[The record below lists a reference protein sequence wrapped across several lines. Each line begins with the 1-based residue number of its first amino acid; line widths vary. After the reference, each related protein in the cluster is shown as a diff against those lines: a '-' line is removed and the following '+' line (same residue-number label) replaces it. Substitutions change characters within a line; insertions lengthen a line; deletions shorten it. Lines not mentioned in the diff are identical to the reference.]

1 MARQIPQEEV
11 RVRSPLPTSSPFYR
25 SILYFSRTS
34 CLTARVVLTHN
45 KLRGLFD
52 VPLNMSGYP
61 ANFLF
66 FSIPFKISSMSR
78 FLNIAA

>member
-1 MARQIPQEEV
+1 
-11 RVRSPLPTSSPFYR
+11 
-25 SILYFSRTS
+25 
-34 CLTARVVLTHN
+34 
-45 KLRGLFD
+45 GLFD

-61 ANFLF
+61 TNFLF

>member
-1 MARQIPQEEV
+1 MARQILQEEV
-11 RVRSPLPTSSPFYR
+11 IVRSPLPITPLLL
-25 SILYFSRTS
+25 IHIGLYS
-34 CLTARVVLTHN
+34 CNFLIARVVLTHN

-52 VPLNMSGYP
+52 VPLNTSGYP
-61 ANFLF
+61 TNFLF